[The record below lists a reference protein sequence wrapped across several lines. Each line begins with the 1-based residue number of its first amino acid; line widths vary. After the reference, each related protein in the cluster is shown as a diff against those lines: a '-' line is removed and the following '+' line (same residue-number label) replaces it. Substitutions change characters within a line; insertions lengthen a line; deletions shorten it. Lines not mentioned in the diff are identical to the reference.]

1 MFEPVCRWPATA
13 MRMGFGTISID
24 PPRLSAP
31 TTIVPPLVFR
41 PSKPP
46 HKATSVGTPKP
57 APVLSASIGRIWI
70 ENSSS
75 RGLRSPTRRFHVA
88 GKGDARSSAELAVKH
103 DSWSKVCGQ
112 AARRLRPKVRR
123 WRWIMREG
131 EGQPLRL
138 LVDLDGASLRWLDE
152 QIRSAEHP
160 LID

>member
-1 MFEPVCRWPATA
+1 
-13 MRMGFGTISID
+13 
-24 PPRLSAP
+24 
-31 TTIVPPLVFR
+31 
-41 PSKPP
+41 
-46 HKATSVGTPKP
+46 
-57 APVLSASIGRIWI
+57 
-70 ENSSS
+70 
-75 RGLRSPTRRFHVA
+75 VA

-160 LID
+160 LIDVMPSVFVGRGSGQRPTFSPSGGLRLQIETVGRVLFAKA